1 MIPIIDKS
9 ISGKIEFIHGDVI
22 VKKGV
27 VLTPEGKKHFDELRE
42 ALKEY
47 GRGSTA
53 SKHSK

>member
-1 MIPIIDKS
+1 MIPLIDNS
-9 ISGKIEFIHGDVI
+9 IAEKIEFIHGDVI

-27 VLTPEGKKHFDELRE
+27 VLTPEEKKHFDELRE
-42 ALKEY
+42 ALKKY